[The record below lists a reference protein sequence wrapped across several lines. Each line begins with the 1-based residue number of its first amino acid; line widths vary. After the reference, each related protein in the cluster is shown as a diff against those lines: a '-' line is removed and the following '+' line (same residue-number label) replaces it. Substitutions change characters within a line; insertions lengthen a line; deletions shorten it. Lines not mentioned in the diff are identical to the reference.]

1 MDLLQGDTSGSFWD
15 IWDIHACPPIPGQV
29 GHLARMA
36 FLPESHISGRAGVGG
51 RGGRAWL
58 PWSTAQSGGCLWGG
72 GDHHPGSAGSEGSE
86 VGTLLGPQT
95 GSPQCSCQ
103 CPRVKGQ
110 VQTYCT
116 RPPILSQ
123 PSATL
128 RHDRRS
134 RIQAPGPGKPPL

>member
-1 MDLLQGDTSGSFWD
+1 MVALVHSSKRGLPLGRWG
-15 IWDIHACPPIPGQV
+15 PPS
-29 GHLARMA
+29 R
-36 FLPESHISGRAGVGG
+36 ISR
-51 RGGRAWL
+51 
-58 PWSTAQSGGCLWGG
+58 
-72 GDHHPGSAGSEGSE
+72 SEGSE